1 MLSKSDEKA
10 ILRNTVAL
18 LGVNSYCGPWLA
30 DQLPSI
36 ESAITSDYL
45 PEAYAFSLREAHIHC
60 EKLVSMAKEE
70 SAAIEKLAKVDADRI
85 RESACKFS
93 ESVRS
98 DLKQS
103 IESALYRIEKY

>member
-1 MLSKSDEKA
+1 MTKSQEIQIIREAIEK
-10 ILRNTVAL
+10 
-18 LGVNSYCGPWLA
+18 LGSGSYCGPWLA

-36 ESAITSDYL
+36 ESAITSDYP
-45 PEAYAFSLREAHIHC
+45 PEAYTFSLREAHIHC
-60 EKLVSMAKEE
+60 EKLISMAKEE
-70 SAAIEKLAKVDADRI
+70 SAVIEKLAKVDADRI

>member
-1 MLSKSDEKA
+1 MTKSQEIQIIREAIEK
-10 ILRNTVAL
+10 
-18 LGVNSYCGPWLA
+18 LGVNSYCGHWLA

-36 ESAITSDYL
+36 ESAITSDYP

-60 EKLVSMAKEE
+60 EKLISMAKEE
-70 SAAIEKLAKVDADRI
+70 SAAIEKLAKVDAGRI
-85 RESACKFS
+85 REAACNFS
-93 ESVRS
+93 DSVRS

>member
-1 MLSKSDEKA
+1 MTKSQEIQIIRDT
-10 ILRNTVAL
+10 IAL
-18 LGVNSYCGPWLA
+18 LGVNSYCGAWLA

-36 ESAITSDYL
+36 ESAITSDYP

-60 EKLVSMAKEE
+60 GKLISIAKEE
-70 SAAIEKLAKVDADRI
+70 SAAIEKLAKIDADRI

-103 IESALYRIEKY
+103 IESALYRIEKF

>member
-1 MLSKSDEKA
+1 MTKSQEIQFIREAIEK
-10 ILRNTVAL
+10 
-18 LGVNSYCGPWLA
+18 LGSGSYCGPWLA

-36 ESAITSDYL
+36 ESAITSDYP

-70 SAAIEKLAKVDADRI
+70 SAAIEKLAKADADRI

-93 ESVRS
+93 ESVRGE
-98 DLKQS
+98 LKQS
-103 IESALYRIEKY
+103 IESALYRIEKF

>member
-1 MLSKSDEKA
+1 MTKSDEIQ
-10 ILRNTVAL
+10 ILRDAIAL
-18 LGVNSYCGPWLA
+18 LGRDSYCGAWLA

-36 ESAITSDYL
+36 ESAITSDYP

-60 EKLVSMAKEE
+60 EKLISMAKEE
-70 SAAIEKLAKVDADRI
+70 SAAIKKLAKIDADRI

-103 IESALYRIEKY
+103 IESALHRIERY